1 MNLHGKVDRIREEI
15 HKRALLL
22 CCDNEA
28 LHGQLH
34 TVETAM
40 LMGASIVFEQPIE
53 QEDEGELVISP
64 EAEDLLRQLFEGE
77 DKLALA
83 AEGLMPESPN
93 KWPAKPYMELRPEG
107 VDKTYIG
114 DTFTGLPK
122 GTF

>member
-83 AEGLMPESPN
+83 AEKTYLELN
-93 KWPAKPYMELRPEG
+93 PAG
-107 VDKTYIG
+107 TGKTYIA
-114 DTFTGLPK
+114 DTFKGLPK

>member
-77 DKLALA
+77 DKLTLA
-83 AEGLMPESPN
+83 AEKTYLELN
-93 KWPAKPYMELRPEG
+93 PAGIGKTHI
-107 VDKTYIG
+107 DKT
-114 DTFTGLPK
+114 DETLHEMFKGLPK